1 VVRDRRA
8 YAAAIALALVLL
20 GLILFYPTDRR
31 KVKKVFSRTA
41 EWVSKEG
48 PEGALSQAQR
58 IPEGERLFADP
69 CELEA
74 EAYRLSQSFTPRE
87 LARMAVGARSR
98 FDTLELKFY
107 DLEVWFPEDG
117 KAEATVTLRLEGR
130 SSGGES
136 LSETHEMDCE
146 LVEEDGRWLFRSIKL
161 VEVLKK

>member
-1 VVRDRRA
+1 MYLA
-8 YAAAIALALVLL
+8 AGAAALLLL
-20 GLILFYPTDRR
+20 GLLLFYPTDRR

-48 PEGALSQAQR
+48 PEGALSLAQK
-58 IPEGERLFADP
+58 IPEGEKLFADP

-87 LARMAVGARSR
+87 LAQLAAGARTR

-136 LSETHEMDCE
+136 LSETHEMDCVLLE
-146 LVEEDGRWLFRSIKL
+146 QKGRWRFARIAL